1 MSRRNGITIEDALKM
16 DCMKGSKL
24 ISGFKGVKNTISS
37 VNVMADP
44 DVISWVGE
52 GDFLLTTGYSF
63 KESTLDEQMDIIK
76 EASKKKL
83 AGIGIK
89 LYPYLEK
96 LSSELL
102 GLSEDL
108 NLPIIEINHDM
119 SLSDIM
125 TPIFNEIFNKQA
137 YLLKKTEEIYEQFM
151 NAMLKGKNVGEITE
165 LISDDIKNPVLLRLD
180 FFDEEITEFDDI
192 EEDESDL
199 LKSNVLKFYETSD
212 RNKEKKIDESNEL
225 IDGKYIKRMVVPI
238 IAKNSV
244 FGHIFAWGMKDS
256 LEGYELS
263 VLEIAST
270 TIALEVLKMLS
281 VREVENRYKS
291 EFIEDLISLDKQRK
305 TTAIERAQFFDIYE
319 EDRFLSVT
327 IKIIGK
333 DNYEESQ
340 LANLDVVKNPLEEQL
355 SKVHDY
361 IERTIKNLEFK
372 GVVASKT
379 ERIIVLLSFREE
391 DDIKTSLDE
400 FSKQIEDMDK
410 RFKNID
416 MKVGI
421 GRVVTFL
428 ENFVNSYID
437 SIKAIS
443 TGRILNRGLVTNFES
458 LGIYKILSQDHLT
471 EELEKFYDGTIKPL
485 VEYDKK
491 KSTELT
497 KTLEAYF
504 HNNGNLKKMSD
515 ELFTHYNTILYRV
528 GRIMDITHM
537 DLEDQ
542 DDRLNLEI
550 SLKIKK
556 LLGR

>member
-16 DCMKGSKL
+16 DCMKNSNL

-44 DVISWVGE
+44 DVISWVGQ

-63 KESTLDEQMDIIK
+63 KESTLDEQKDIIR
-76 EASKKKL
+76 EASKKGL

-96 LSSELL
+96 LSPELL

-108 NLPIIEINHDM
+108 NLPIIEINQDV

-125 TPIFNEIFNKQA
+125 APIFNEIFNKQA

-151 NAMLKGKNVGEITE
+151 NAMLKGKNVEEITK
-165 LISDDIKNPVLLRLD
+165 LISDDIKNPVILRLD
-180 FFDEEITEFDDI
+180 FFDEEITQFQDI
-192 EEDESDL
+192 GIDEEKA
-199 LKSNVLKFYETSD
+199 LKENVIKFYENSN
-212 RNKEKKIDESNEL
+212 RHKEKKVDDSREL
-225 IDGKYIKRMVVPI
+225 LNGRYIKRMVVPI
-238 IAKNSV
+238 IAKNSIY
-244 FGHIFAWGMKDS
+244 GHIFAWGTKDN

-291 EFIEDLISLDKQRK
+291 EFIEDLISLDGQRK
-305 TTAIERAQFFDIYE
+305 QTALERADFFDIYK

-327 IKIIGK
+327 IQLIGK

-340 LANLDVVKNPLEEQL
+340 LANLDVVRNPLEEQL

-361 IERTIKNLEFK
+361 IERTIRGLEFK

-379 ERIIVLLSFREE
+379 EKIIVLLSFREE
-391 DDIKTSLDE
+391 DDIKTSLDN
-400 FSKQIEDMDK
+400 FSKQIENMDK
-410 RFKNID
+410 RFKSID

-443 TGRILNRGLVTNFES
+443 TGRILNNELVTNFES
-458 LGIYKILSQDHLT
+458 LGIYKILSQNHLT
-471 EELEKFYDGTIKPL
+471 KELEKFYDVTIKPL

-504 HNNGNLKKMSD
+504 NNNGNLKKMSD

-528 GRIMDITHM
+528 GRIMDITEM

-542 DDRLNLEI
+542 NDRLNLEI